1 MSFELSRK
9 EQADYLGVAR
19 KAAAQVSR
27 DDQVI
32 GEAADVAATKLQEH
46 WDHVSNGEK
55 QRRAW
60 VAVVARN
67 EARRVGAKLHRE
79 LAMGRAGSLPPP
91 MYDEQEDERVEFL
104 IAEMRSPAGAASL
117 GSFVAA
123 KVDFDAAWALIAGED
138 RVLLHQKYV
147 RGLTSKQIAEE
158 RGESPGTIDN
168 KLTAAKKAARLVLE
182 DLLGLVDE
190 LDLQR

>member
-9 EQADYLGVAR
+9 EQADYLDVAR

-32 GEAADVAATKLQEH
+32 GEAADVAVTKLQEH
-46 WDHVSNGEK
+46 WDHVSTGEK

-91 MYDEQEDERVEFL
+91 MHDEQEDERVEFL
-104 IAEMRSPAGAASL
+104 IAEMRSPAGARASVRSSPPRSTSTPHGRSSPARTACCCTRSTCEASRRSRSPKNA
-117 GSFVAA
+117 GSHRA
-123 KVDFDAAWALIAGED
+123 
-138 RVLLHQKYV
+138 RST
-147 RGLTSKQIAEE
+147 TS
-158 RGESPGTIDN
+158 
-168 KLTAAKKAARLVLE
+168 
-182 DLLGLVDE
+182 
-190 LDLQR
+190 

>member
-1 MSFELSRK
+1 MSFELSPK
-9 EQADYLGVAR
+9 EQAEYLDVAR
-19 KAAAQVSR
+19 RAAAKVSR

-32 GEAADVAATKLQEH
+32 GEAAHVAVEKLAEH
-46 WDHVSNGEK
+46 WEHVSTGEK

-60 VAVVARN
+60 VATVARN
-67 EARRVGAKLHRE
+67 HARRAGAKLHRE
-79 LAMGRAGSLPPP
+79 LAMGRAGSEPPP
-91 MYDEQEDERVEFL
+91 MHDEQQDERVEFL
-104 IAEMRSPAGAASL
+104 IAEMRGPGAMSL

-147 RGLTSKQIAEE
+147 QGLTSKQIAEA
-158 RGESPGTIDN
+158 RGESPGTIDTT
-168 KLTAAKKAARLVLE
+168 LTAAKKAARLVLG

-190 LDLQR
+190 LDPAR

>member
-27 DDQVI
+27 DDRVI
-32 GEAADVAATKLQEH
+32 GEAADVAVTKLQEH
-46 WDHVSNGEK
+46 WDHVSTGEK

-91 MYDEQEDERVEFL
+91 MYDEKEDERVEFL
-104 IAEMRSPAGAASL
+104 IAEMRSPGAMSL

-182 DLLGLVDE
+182 DLIRLVDE
-190 LDLQR
+190 PDPAK

>member
-1 MSFELSRK
+1 MSFELSRT
-9 EQADYLGVAR
+9 EQNRYLEIAR

-32 GEAADVAATKLQEH
+32 GEAADVAVAKLQENL
-46 WDHVSNGEK
+46 DHVSTGEK

-67 EARRVGAKLHRE
+67 HARRVGAKLHRE

-91 MYDEQEDERVEFL
+91 MHDEKEDERVEFL

-158 RGESPGTIDN
+158 RRESPGTIDN
-168 KLTAAKKAARLVLE
+168 KLTAAKKAARLVFE

-190 LDLQR
+190 LDMER